1 MQLAG
6 SIFLEIDITIDNM
19 SMYAELAVIGF
30 VSNDRNRM
38 DALHS
43 SGDDV
48 ETKLTIST
56 YFDMVIVGFIYFV
69 SVLSLQVA
77 QLHIEIY
84 I

>member
-1 MQLAG
+1 
-6 SIFLEIDITIDNM
+6 
-19 SMYAELAVIGF
+19 MYAELAVIGF
-30 VSNDRNRM
+30 VSDDRNRM

-56 YFDMVIVGFIYFV
+56 YFDMLFVGSIYFV

-77 QLHIEIY
+77 QSLLVWKDISFSLLLEL
-84 I
+84 

>member
-38 DALHS
+38 DKLHS

-56 YFDMVIVGFIYFV
+56 YFEMVFVGSIYFV
-69 SVLSLQVA
+69 SVLLLQVA